1 MLLPY
6 RPNVQKFNI
15 NYNSYNELKFN
26 NQKILQ
32 LKGDK
37 CQHGRAEALNGD
49 FEMTQDAFS
58 CKNEFIYFPQ
68 LNLLEKI
75 IKQIHLIRQ
84 GME

>member
-15 NYNSYNELKFN
+15 NYNSYNELK
-26 NQKILQ
+26 
-32 LKGDK
+32 GDR
-37 CQHGRAEALNGD
+37 CQHGRAEVLNGD